1 MNIAEF
7 FKSIEEGFS
16 ALPPVAGAL
25 LTLGLGWAV
34 ARLVKFLMPKLLVLL
49 RFDRFSEKV
58 GIAGF
63 LKKGKVR
70 YAPSALAGTL
80 VFWFLM
86 LLVLSRTIARL
97 DSAAAASLSRWASLA
112 LPTLLASAI
121 IAAIGAVLVV
131 FLSNVAVTI
140 AVNSAIKGAEL
151 IGRGIKLAGF
161 CIVASLA
168 LEQLGIATT
177 IVGAIFIILFAAIAL
192 GLALA
197 FGLGCKDMAA
207 KFAERTMRE
216 LRERN
221 RLRHGTDLEG

>member
-7 FKSIEEGFS
+7 FDSISEGFD

-25 LTLGLGWAV
+25 LTFGLGWAF
-34 ARLVKFLMPKLLVLL
+34 ARLVKYLLPKLLVLL

-58 GIAGF
+58 GITGF

-70 YAPSALAGTL
+70 YAPSALASTL
-80 VFWFLM
+80 AFWFLM
-86 LLVLSRTIARL
+86 VLVLSRTIARL
-97 DSAAAASLSRWASLA
+97 DSGAASSLSRWVGLA
-112 LPTLLASAI
+112 LPMLLASAI
-121 IAAIGAVLVV
+121 IAAIGIVLVV
-131 FLSNVAVTI
+131 FLSNVAMTI

-161 CIVASLA
+161 CIVGSLA
-168 LEQLGIATT
+168 LEQLGIGMT
-177 IVGAIFIILFAAIAL
+177 IVGTIFIILFAAIAL

-216 LRERN
+216 LRERD
-221 RLRHGTDLEG
+221 RLRHEADLEG

>member
-1 MNIAEF
+1 MNISEF
-7 FKSIEEGFS
+7 FASISEGFD

-25 LTLGLGWAV
+25 LTFSLGWAF
-34 ARLVKFLMPKLLVLL
+34 ASLVKYLLPKLLVLL

-70 YAPSALAGTL
+70 YAPSALASTL
-80 VFWFLM
+80 AFWFL
-86 LLVLSRTIARL
+86 LVIVLSRTIARL
-97 DSAAAASLSRWASLA
+97 DAGAASSLSRWRGLA

-140 AVNSAIKGAEL
+140 AVNSAIRGAEL

-161 CIVASLA
+161 CIVSSLA
-168 LEQLGIATT
+168 LEQLGIGTT

-207 KFAERTMRE
+207 KFAARTMRE
-216 LRERN
+216 LRERE
-221 RLRHGTDLEG
+221 RLRHGSDLEG